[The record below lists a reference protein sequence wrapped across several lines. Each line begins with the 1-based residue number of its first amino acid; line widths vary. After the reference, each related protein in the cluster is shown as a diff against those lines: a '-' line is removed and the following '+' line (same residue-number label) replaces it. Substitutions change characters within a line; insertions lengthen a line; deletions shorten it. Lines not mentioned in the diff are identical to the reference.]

1 MSVDHRVL
9 LQAMDL
15 AHVEE
20 HSPGVVFWHPPGVS
34 MLRRLENFC
43 RHLHES
49 EGYQEVRSP
58 LLLSRSLWE
67 RSGHWQKYREAMYVV
82 NEGDLALKPMSCPG
96 HLAIFADARR
106 SYRDLPFRL
115 FEFGAVH
122 RQEPSGALSGLF
134 RLRGFVQDDS
144 HVVLARKQIQEGV
157 EAFVRMVEQAYPAMG
172 FERWSYRIALRP
184 EVRSGDDNEWD
195 AAEAALRQAAQRLG
209 LVCEEA
215 PGEGAFYGPKL
226 EVALHD
232 GQGRSWQCGVV
243 QVDFVLPRQFD
254 LSFQNAGGESERPV
268 VLHHAV
274 FGSLERFVAILMEHH
289 GGLPD
294 GLAPCPVAVCPIGEA
309 QQASARALV
318 AQLRAQGVPARGV
331 EDGPLNGRLRHLA
344 QAQVPVWAILGAR
357 EDAQGHV
364 MVRRKDDPKGR
375 LWERSAWVQKIAL
388 AWHQVAPC
396 GRLPAV

>member
-1 MSVDHRVL
+1 M
-9 LQAMDL
+9 
-15 AHVEE
+15 
-20 HSPGVVFWHPPGVS
+20 
-34 MLRRLENFC
+34 
-43 RHLHES
+43 
-49 EGYQEVRSP
+49 
-58 LLLSRSLWE
+58 
-67 RSGHWQKYREAMYVV
+67 
-82 NEGDLALKPMSCPG
+82 
-96 HLAIFADARR
+96 
-106 SYRDLPFRL
+106 
-115 FEFGAVH
+115 
-122 RQEPSGALSGLF
+122 
-134 RLRGFVQDDS
+134 
-144 HVVLARKQIQEGV
+144 
-157 EAFVRMVEQAYPAMG
+157 
-172 FERWSYRIALRP
+172 
-184 EVRSGDDNEWD
+184 
-195 AAEAALRQAAQRLG
+195 
-209 LVCEEA
+209 
-215 PGEGAFYGPKL
+215 
-226 EVALHD
+226 
-232 GQGRSWQCGVV
+232 
-243 QVDFVLPRQFD
+243 
-254 LSFQNAGGESERPV
+254 